1 MSRNIPAALL
11 AALSDKVIYPIYAVE
26 MFFDSGTLRL
36 WTGLND
42 REIDGETYIG
52 GRNGVPILSVDGAEE
67 SSDLSAR
74 SMSITLS
81 GIRGSMVQIALAE
94 PYQNRRCKVY
104 FGDARVPDV
113 VQIFGGFMNT
123 MPMNDSGET
132 SEIRVEVD
140 STLVMMDRA
149 SNRRYTSEDHK
160 SRHPNDTFFDY
171 VRDIQDKKFTFR

>member
-1 MSRNIPAALL
+1 MSRSIPQLL
-11 AALSDKVIYPIYAVE
+11 LQALSEKVIYPIYAVE

-42 REIDGETYIG
+42 REIDEETYIG
-52 GRNGVPILSVDGAEE
+52 SRNGVPILSVDGVEE

-74 SMSITLS
+74 NMSITLS
-81 GIRGSMVQIALAE
+81 GITGNMVQIALAE

-104 FGDARVPDV
+104 FGDARVSEV
-113 VQIFGGFMNT
+113 VQIFGGFINT
-123 MPMNDSGET
+123 MSITDNGQT

-160 SRHPNDTFFDY
+160 SRYPNDTFFDY